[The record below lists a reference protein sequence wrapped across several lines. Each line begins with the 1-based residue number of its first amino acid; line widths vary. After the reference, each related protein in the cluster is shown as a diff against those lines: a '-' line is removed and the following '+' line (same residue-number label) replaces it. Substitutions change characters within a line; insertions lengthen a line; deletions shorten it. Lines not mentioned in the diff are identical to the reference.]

1 MPSPRSFFTNMSTP
15 MPLRRK
21 LYLVFRNSLVKIWKR
36 QGCCGHHGE
45 PGC

>member
-1 MPSPRSFFTNMSTP
+1 MPTLRAFFTNMSVA

-21 LYLVFRNSLVKIWKR
+21 LYLVFRHNFTKVWKR
-36 QGCCGHHGE
+36 QSCCGHLGE